1 MAKKAQRKKGYR
13 SVFRELMLL
22 SLYQWEFRKDNE
34 NIEDIIN
41 AFIKNKKHRFIKA
54 LRERAKE
61 IVALKDDIDAI
72 LRKYSHWPYDRID
85 LVDKIIMRIALFEML
100 YKGVPPEIAIS
111 EAIKLSRKFS
121 TANSYKLINGILE
134 RVKEEV
140 IETAS

>member
-1 MAKKAQRKKGYR
+1 MMKKPRKKKGYR

-22 SLYQWEFRKDNE
+22 SLYQWEFRKE
-34 NIEDIIN
+34 NEDIESIIDG
-41 AFIKNKKHRFIKA
+41 FIKNKKHRFIKA
-54 LRERAKE
+54 LKERAKE
-61 IVALKDDIDAI
+61 IVELKDEIDAI
-72 LRKYSHWPYDRID
+72 LKKYSHWPYDRID
-85 LVDKIIMRIALFEML
+85 LVDKIIMRIAVFEML

-140 IETAS
+140 VEAAS

>member
-1 MAKKAQRKKGYR
+1 MAKKTQRKKGYR

-34 NIEDIIN
+34 DIEDIIN

-54 LRERAKE
+54 LRERSKE

-140 IETAS
+140 VETAS